1 MFCQP
6 LLLACKRQGNVDM
19 LESFLWQ
26 ICLSAAVSAELQQ
39 VWMKKSDIVVGF
51 PCFFN
56 ASPEIRNSHVK
67 GKEMLT
73 CWSLSFGK
81 YVSALP
87 SVLELQQVW
96 MKKSDIV
103 VGFPCYFH
111 ATSKIRNSHGK
122 ARKHWRQWHPGWPY
136 FGGCSHINLTKN
148 LGQVEQRQPSKQR
161 FASFAVVAL
170 SKQVLPRIQSH
181 RPLQKTIIKFGTSS
195 NLGCSYV
202 SRSCL
207 QDHCPAANHGPTA
220 SNCNSFRPLP
230 EAVYC

>member
-1 MFCQP
+1 MARCSASPCFSHV
-6 LLLACKRQGNVDM
+6 KGKEM
-19 LESFLWQ
+19 LTCWSLSFGKY
-26 ICLSAAVSAELQQ
+26 VSALPSALELQQ

-122 ARKHWRQWHPGWPY
+122 ARKH
-136 FGGCSHINLTKN
+136 
-148 LGQVEQRQPSKQR
+148 
-161 FASFAVVAL
+161 
-170 SKQVLPRIQSH
+170 
-181 RPLQKTIIKFGTSS
+181 
-195 NLGCSYV
+195 
-202 SRSCL
+202 
-207 QDHCPAANHGPTA
+207 
-220 SNCNSFRPLP
+220 
-230 EAVYC
+230 